1 MAETVETVSRKTPVA
16 VGEAGETW
24 KVWLRWGFTLINY
37 RLRAKIEGMDKE
49 LILPPWASTF
59 LFVARGA
66 QTFPLS
72 SLPGTIFNES
82 VTIQYNLLHCCA

>member
-37 RLRAKIEGMDKE
+37 RLRAQIEGMDKE

-59 LFVARGA
+59 LGSEA
-66 QTFPLS
+66 
-72 SLPGTIFNES
+72 GTS
-82 VTIQYNLLHCCA
+82 RTHWP